1 MALEQP
7 DMAPRHE
14 RSAARFNGSSF
25 LKFDRTT
32 SRETAFNGREP
43 LVRDYSPHIPRRGA
57 PQAPQGPSSGERARD
72 DVPDT
77 AKIESSF
84 STRGLSQLWQWTAAA
99 AAELRIFSNFVPQS
113 RH

>member
-1 MALEQP
+1 LIRLA
-7 DMAPRHE
+7 
-14 RSAARFNGSSF
+14 
-25 LKFDRTT
+25 
-32 SRETAFNGREP
+32 SREAGFDGPKP
-43 LVRDYSPHIPRRGA
+43 LVLDYSPHIPRRGA

-72 DVPDT
+72 DVPET

-84 STRGLSQLWQWTAAA
+84 STRGLSQLLQWTPAA